1 VQGVTRLI
9 LLLVL
14 AACGESFGQRA
25 ERIET
30 GVIGLSGREI
40 IRCMGPPDDSEYE
53 SDLHGLWVY
62 VRPLERPTG
71 FESETEPG
79 PAIGP
84 PGRGLPPGRAGK
96 PSLRDTDRKREQ
108 EFLLNP
114 TTARIAS
121 GYCLLKFEVR
131 EGIVR
136 GFDARGRSHNGLNA
150 DSRCALVARYCV
162 E

>member
-1 VQGVTRLI
+1 VQGIARLTLI
-9 LLLVL
+9 LVL
-14 AACGESFGQRA
+14 AACGESFSQRA
-25 ERIET
+25 ERIQT

-40 IRCMGPPDDSEYE
+40 MRCMGPPEDSEFE

-79 PAIGP
+79 PASGP
-84 PGRGLPPGRAGK
+84 PGRGFPPRSAGQ
-96 PSLRDTDRKREQ
+96 PNLRDYDRNREQ

-114 TTARIAS
+114 TTARIAP
-121 GYCLLKFEVR
+121 GYCLLKFEVL
-131 EGIVR
+131 EGVVR
-136 GFDARGRSHNGLNA
+136 GFEARGRGPSGLNA
-150 DSRCALVARYCV
+150 DNRCALVARYCV

>member
-1 VQGVTRLI
+1 
-9 LLLVL
+9 
-14 AACGESFGQRA
+14 
-25 ERIET
+25 
-30 GVIGLSGREI
+30 
-40 IRCMGPPDDSEYE
+40 M
-53 SDLHGLWVY
+53 
-62 VRPLERPTG
+62 
-71 FESETEPG
+71 
-79 PAIGP
+79 
-84 PGRGLPPGRAGK
+84 
-96 PSLRDTDRKREQ
+96 REQ

>member
-1 VQGVTRLI
+1 MQGVTRLI

-25 ERIET
+25 MLIQT

-40 IRCMGPPDDSEYE
+40 IRCMGPPEDSEFE
-53 SDLHGLWVY
+53 SDLLGLWVY

-79 PAIGP
+79 PAIGL
-84 PGRGLPPGRAGK
+84 PGRGLSGRSAGTPK
-96 PSLRDTDRKREQ
+96 LRDTDRKREQ

-121 GYCLLKFEVR
+121 GYCLLKFEIR
-131 EGIVR
+131 EGVVR
-136 GFDARGRSHNGLNA
+136 GFEAQGRSLSGLNA
-150 DSRCALVARYCV
+150 DSRCALIARYCV